1 MRKRTIALIA
11 ILTALLAA
19 CTEKTDYNTLL
30 VRADSLMNLHPD
42 SALNILESISTES
55 LKTKADRAYY
65 ALLLTQARDKNYM
78 VQTDDSLIQTAVR
91 YYDSM
96 RDCKM
101 QAQAY
106 YYWGSVYR
114 DRNEQA
120 IATEK
125 YLMAIPFAQ
134 EINDKALLGRI
145 YNNAG
150 YLYYL
155 QELYNKAD
163 SIFRQAERIGIQLN
177 DTALHAEALSMQG
190 RIKFGQN
197 DYQQAEK
204 KLLQAQ
210 TVLGYSNQNGIQ
222 ANIVR
227 TLSLLY
233 SRTQNKAKALQYAKQ
248 NISLQKDTTHCY
260 YAFFTLG
267 EAYFQAGQ
275 YDSATYYIN
284 KSLASSDY
292 GIKTNAYMRLADIT
306 KIQGKTAASLEMERL
321 YSACRDSLE
330 QSSQHTKILETEQR
344 INAQLQ
350 HAQYEDSLNRYILG
364 ITLSAIIC
372 TTVIGLF
379 LLYRHF
385 KHRKQEQKQLERENE
400 LRKEYVRQKE
410 QLEQQEKEIT
420 ALQDR
425 IIRQHISE
433 EQKQTLETELAV
445 LNEQHTALVKKVRKY
460 SDVTQKID
468 DILIECKKGKMPKE
482 LLDGNDWA
490 RLLAETDS
498 KGVISRISEMYGLS
512 EIEFHLCIL
521 LLLDYS
527 VTDMGRIIQRKRMS
541 VYRIERAISKK
552 MGRNYQAGELQ
563 KLLKNM
569 LNDNANR

>member
-1 MRKRTIALIA
+1 MA
-11 ILTALLAA
+11 ILTVLLVA
-19 CTEKTDYNTLL
+19 CNGKTDYNTQLA
-30 VRADSLMNLHPD
+30 RADSLMASQPD
-42 SALNILESISTES
+42 SALHMLEKMLVDSLRTE
-55 LKTKADRAYY
+55 ADRAYH

-78 VQTDDSLIQTAVR
+78 VQTDDSLIQVAVR

-101 QAQAY
+101 QARAY
-106 YYWGSVYR
+106 YYWGSIYR

-125 YLMAIPFAQ
+125 FLIAIPFAQ
-134 EINDKALLGRI
+134 KAEDKALLGRI
-145 YNNAG
+145 YNNVG

-155 QELYNKAD
+155 QQLYNKAD
-163 SIFRQAERIGIQLN
+163 SVFQQTEKIGICLN
-177 DTALHAEALSMQG
+177 DTSLQAEALSMQG
-190 RIKFGQN
+190 KIKFDQN
-197 DYQQAEK
+197 DYPQAEK

-210 TVLGYSNQNGIQ
+210 TILGKSNQNEIQ

-227 TLSLLY
+227 TLSQLY
-233 SRTQNKAKALQYAKQ
+233 SRTQNKTKALQYAKQ
-248 NISLQKDTTHCY
+248 NISLQKDTVHCY

-292 GIKTNAYMRLADIT
+292 GIKTDAYMRLADIT
-306 KIQGKTAASLEMERL
+306 RIQGKTAASLEMERL

-330 QSSQHTKILETEQR
+330 QSSQRTKILETEQQ
-344 INAQLQ
+344 INAQVQ
-350 HAQYEDSLNRYILG
+350 HAQYEDTLNKYILG

-372 TTVIGLF
+372 ITIIGSF

-385 KHRKQEQKQLERENE
+385 KHRKHKQKQLERENE

-410 QLEQQEKEIT
+410 QLGQQEKEIT
-420 ALQDR
+420 ALQDK

-433 EQKQTLETELAV
+433 EQKHALEMELVA
-445 LNEQHTALVKKVRKY
+445 LNEQHTVLVKKVRKY

-468 DILIECKKGKMPKE
+468 NILTVCKKGKIPKD

-490 RLLAETDS
+490 RLLAETDPQ
-498 KGVISRISEMYGLS
+498 GVINRISKIYGLS
-512 EIEFHLCIL
+512 EIELHLCIL

-541 VYRIERAISKK
+541 VYRIDRSISKK

-569 LNDNANR
+569 LNDNIEINVTCNA

>member
-1 MRKRTIALIA
+1 MRKHIITFIS

-19 CTEKTDYNTLL
+19 CTEKIGYNTLL
-30 VRADSLMNLHPD
+30 VQADSLMTSHSD
-42 SALNILESISTES
+42 SALHILQGISTES
-55 LKTKADRAYY
+55 LNTKADRAYY
-65 ALLLTQARDKNYM
+65 ALLLTQARDKNYI
-78 VQTDDSLIQTAVR
+78 VQTDDSLIQMAVR

-120 IATEK
+120 IAAEK

-134 EINDKALLGRI
+134 EINDKVLLGRI

-155 QELYNKAD
+155 QEFYNKAD
-163 SIFRQAERIGIQLN
+163 SIFRQAEKIGICLN

-190 RIKFGQN
+190 RIKLSQN
-197 DYQQAEK
+197 DYHQAEK
-204 KLLQAQ
+204 RLLQAQ
-210 TVLGYSNQNGIQ
+210 AVLGDSKQSGIQ

-233 SRTQNKAKALQYAKQ
+233 SRTHNKAKALQYAKQ

-267 EAYFQAGQ
+267 EAYFQAEQ
-275 YDSATYYIN
+275 YDSATYYLN

-292 GIKTNAYMRLADIT
+292 GIKTDVYMRLADIT
-306 KIQGKTAASLEMERL
+306 KTQGKIAASLEMERL
-321 YSACRDSLE
+321 YSACRDTLE
-330 QSSQHTKILETEQR
+330 QSSQRTKILETEQR
-344 INAQLQ
+344 INAQLR
-350 HAQYEDSLNRYILG
+350 HAQYEDSLNKYILR

-372 TTVIGLF
+372 AAIIGAF

-400 LRKEYVRQKE
+400 LHKEYVRQK
-410 QLEQQEKEIT
+410 
-420 ALQDR
+420 
-425 IIRQHISE
+425 
-433 EQKQTLETELAV
+433 
-445 LNEQHTALVKKVRKY
+445 EQHTALVKKVRKY

-468 DILIECKKGKMPKE
+468 NILEIYKKGKVPKE
-482 LLDGNDWA
+482 FLDENDWA
-490 RLLAETDS
+490 RLLAETDP
-498 KGVISRISEMYGLS
+498 KGGINRISEMYGLS

-541 VYRIERAISKK
+541 VYRIERSISKK
-552 MGRNYQAGELQ
+552 MGRDYQAGKLQ
-563 KLLKNM
+563 ELLKNM
-569 LNDNANR
+569 LNDNIDR

>member
-1 MRKRTIALIA
+1 MKKRTIALIA

-78 VQTDDSLIQTAVR
+78 VQTDDSLIRVAVQ

-292 GIKTNAYMRLADIT
+292 GIKTDAYMRLADIT
-306 KIQGKTAASLEMERL
+306 RIQGKTAASLEMERL

-468 DILIECKKGKMPKE
+468 NILTECKKGKMPKE
-482 LLDGNDWA
+482 LLDRNDWA
-490 RLLAETDS
+490 RLLAETDP

-552 MGRNYQAGELQ
+552 MGRNYQVGELQ

-569 LNDNANR
+569 LNGNANR

>member
-1 MRKRTIALIA
+1 MRKRTIVLIA

-19 CTEKTDYNTLL
+19 CTGKTDYNTLL
-30 VRADSLMNLHPD
+30 VQADSLMASRPD
-42 SALNILESISTES
+42 SALHMLEGISTES
-55 LKTKADRAYY
+55 LSTKADRAYH
-65 ALLLTQARDKNYM
+65 ALLLTQARDKNYIR
-78 VQTDDSLIQTAVR
+78 QTDDSLIQVAVR

-101 QAQAY
+101 QARAY

-125 YLMAIPFAQ
+125 FLIAIPFAQ
-134 EINDKALLGRI
+134 KAGDKVLLGRI

-163 SIFRQAERIGIQLN
+163 SIFRQAERIGVQLN
-177 DTALHAEALSMQG
+177 DTTLQAEALSMQG
-190 RIKFGQN
+190 RIKLGQD
-197 DYQQAEK
+197 DYPQAEK

-210 TVLGYSNQNGIQ
+210 AVLGNFNQNGIQ

-306 KIQGKTAASLEMERL
+306 RIQGKTAASLEMERL

-350 HAQYEDSLNRYILG
+350 HAQYEDSLNKYILG

-372 TTVIGLF
+372 TAIIGSF

-433 EQKQTLETELAV
+433 EQKHTLETELVV

-468 DILIECKKGKMPKE
+468 NILEIYKKGKVPKE
-482 LLDGNDWA
+482 FLDENDWA
-490 RLLAETDS
+490 RLLAETDP
-498 KGVISRISEMYGLS
+498 KGGINRISEMYGLS

-541 VYRIERAISKK
+541 VYRIERSISKK

-563 KLLKNM
+563 KQLKGM
-569 LNDNANR
+569 LDDNIDR

>member
-78 VQTDDSLIQTAVR
+78 VQTDDSLIRTAVQ

-350 HAQYEDSLNRYILG
+350 HAQYEDSLKRYILG